1 MTPRPPSSPDI
12 ERRRLALQDRVLPV
26 PLTTDGTPR
35 DLLGLVSSYLMR
47 AVTSGRLI
55 DSIAHVKR
63 YLRLVEARESFTIYG
78 ARLEQANFNR
88 SRDQPHFTR
97 EDGAWFDFLIAG
109 RSRTGRTT
117 ELIAYSCELR
127 FPETPP
133 GLPRFV
139 RYDLNLPGHANETP
153 GLRCHIHPGH
163 DDLQTVAPFLHPL
176 DILDLCLYGL
186 TWPEKLRAA

>member
-1 MTPRPPSSPDI
+1 MTPRTPAPPDI
-12 ERRRLALQDRVLPV
+12 ERRRLALQDRVLPAPILV
-26 PLTTDGTPR
+26 DGTPR
-35 DLLGLVSSYLMR
+35 DLYGSVSSYLMR
-47 AVTSGRLI
+47 AVNNGKLVDSIGHIKRNLRLI
-55 DSIAHVKR
+55 DRHDT
-63 YLRLVEARESFTIYG
+63 FTIYG

-97 EDGAWFDFLIAG
+97 EDDAWFDFLIAG
-109 RSRTGRTT
+109 RGSSRKTT

-139 RYDLNLPGHANETP
+139 RHDLNLPGHANETP
-153 GLRCHIHPGH
+153 GLRCHVHPGH
-163 DDLQTVAPFLHPL
+163 DDLQVAAPFLHPL